1 MRISDWSSDVCSSD
15 LIDHLRQRAVQVGI
29 VAKNGEGDGAQFQ
42 LGPPQACRLL
52 YLAPDLGAAGKGEE
66 AHPRILQ
73 QGLQGRAA
81 PVRNRQETAG
91 MPASSSACASLQAV
105 AGVLLD
111 GFRIT
116 ALPAAKAG
124 AI

>member
-66 AHPRILQ
+66 AHTRILQ
-73 QGLQGRAA
+73 QGLRPEERRVGKEC
-81 PVRNRQETAG
+81 VRKCRSRWW
-91 MPASSSACASLQAV
+91 PYH
-105 AGVLLD
+105 
-111 GFRIT
+111 
-116 ALPAAKAG
+116 
-124 AI
+124 

>member
-15 LIDHLRQRAVQVGI
+15 LLRQRAVQVGI
-29 VAKNGEGDGAQFQ
+29 VAKNGEGDGAQFH

-73 QGLQGRAA
+73 QGLQGRPAH
-81 PVRNRQETAG
+81 VRHRKETG
-91 MPASSSACASLQAV
+91 RPRSDERRLGEGGISTCRSRWS
-105 AGVLLD
+105 
-111 GFRIT
+111 
-116 ALPAAKAG
+116 PEP
-124 AI
+124 